1 MSEFAFL
8 HVVDE
13 GDVVRIELDRA
24 PVNAID
30 QDMYLEIEQLFGSF
44 RGRFSSAKVAVLTG
58 RGKHF
63 CAGNDLPEFQSM
75 TPANGALRMRRVW
88 RAFHAIYSTP
98 VPVIAAVQGAAL
110 GTGLGIAMSCDIIIA
125 SESAKFGLPEV
136 NVGLMGGARHAAR
149 FLPEQVVRAMY
160 FTAEP
165 LTAHECMGH
174 GAVFKVVPDDRL
186 GDEASALASSIA
198 RHSPV
203 TLRFAKKSLN
213 AVEELDLWEGYAKE
227 QTLSVELS
235 GSADAKEAVTAQIE
249 RRTPVYAEFVD
260 VGEI

>member
-1 MSEFAFL
+1 MSEFASL
-8 HVVDE
+8 HVSDD
-13 GDVVRIELDRA
+13 GDIVRIELDRA

-30 QDMYLEIEQLFGSF
+30 QNMYIEIEQLFGSF
-44 RGRFSSAKVAVLTG
+44 RERFPSAKVAVLSG

-63 CAGNDLPEFQSM
+63 CAGNDLPEFESM

-125 SESAKFGLPEV
+125 SERATFGLPEV

-149 FLPEQVVRAMY
+149 FFPEQVVRAMY

-165 LTAHECMGH
+165 LTAQECLTH
-174 GAVFKVVPDDRL
+174 GAVFKVVADDRL
-186 GDEASALASSIA
+186 IDEASALAGSIA

-213 AVEELDLWEGYAKE
+213 TVEEMGLWDGYAKE

-235 GSADAKEAVTAQIE
+235 GSSDAKEAVTAQVE
-249 RRTPVYAEFVD
+249 RREPIYADFVD